1 MAKCAIVITHVI
13 LCGGFDRDQRILSVN
28 RISRG
33 INLLQ
38 IQVTA
43 SLVLYIIIKMAHFSV
58 FLWIDLSVMNYD
70 ILSRTVYFLSP
81 CVILLNRVLEK
92 KVLYL

>member
-58 FLWIDLSVMNYD
+58 FLWICL
-70 ILSRTVYFLSP
+70 
-81 CVILLNRVLEK
+81 
-92 KVLYL
+92 

>member
-58 FLWIDLSVMNYD
+58 FLYLSVMNYD

-81 CVILLNRVLEK
+81 CVILLNRVLEE